1 MYYISYKTFYLLKVY
16 NIFSTQST
24 NSNSFKGHEF
34 HYIFVV
40 RQKKCLQISSDK
52 TTHFI
57 PNTKKPF
64 HYTFH
69 THNISLHI
77 LSSYIPLTFT
87 YPIQKKLF
95 HYTFKGHELHTHF
108 ITIHSKGMNFT
119 THFVPNTKKKKPKTL

>member
-1 MYYISYKTFYLLKVY
+1 MQIPIHLKGM
-16 NIFSTQST
+16 NFITHSSLE
-24 NSNSFKGHEF
+24 K
-34 HYIFVV
+34 
-40 RQKKCLQISSDK
+40 KKCLQISSDK

-77 LSSYIPLTFT
+77 LSSYIPITFT

-119 THFVPNTKKKKPKTL
+119 IHFVTITKKRKKKKEEAKILVRS